1 MTHLDA
7 VIDRPGILPALP
19 RSTAAAFRV
28 LVADD
33 QSDVVAALR
42 LLLGSQDIAVLAA
55 ASPAEALSIASHQ
68 PIDAALVDLNFE
80 KGRTS
85 GDQGLDLVS
94 GLVNAHPTLPVIVMT
109 AWSSGTLVM
118 DALQRGARDFVEK
131 PWNDSRLTALVRS
144 HAQLGRALRRVG
156 ELETEVH
163 ELRSQTGT
171 PASSGSTGSTLP
183 NMRLLEVEGFLV
195 RRAMEHHQGNV
206 SRAARTL
213 GLSRSALYRRLE
225 RHKL

>member
-7 VIDRPGILPALP
+7 VIDRPDTMPAPP

-55 ASPAEALSIASHQ
+55 ASPMEALSIASHQ

-171 PASSGSTGSTLP
+171 PASSGSTLP

>member
-1 MTHLDA
+1 MTRLDA
-7 VIDRPGILPALP
+7 LLDRPDSLPAPP
-19 RSTAAAFRV
+19 RSTSATFRV

-42 LLLGSQDIAVLAA
+42 LLLGSHDIAVLAA
-55 ASPAEALSIASHQ
+55 ASPAEALSIADHQ
-68 PIDAALVDLNFE
+68 KVDAALVDLNFE

-94 GLVNAHPTLPVIVMT
+94 ALVAAHPAVPVLVMT
-109 AWSSGTLVM
+109 AWSSSTLLM

-131 PWNDSRLTALVRS
+131 PWNDSRLAALVRS
-144 HAQLGRALRRVG
+144 QVELGRALRRVG
-156 ELETEVH
+156 ELETQVE
-163 ELRSQTGT
+163 ELRARGIVDGAAV
-171 PASSGSTGSTLP
+171 PAGPLP
-183 NMRLLEVEGFLV
+183 NMRLLEIEGQLV
-195 RRAMEHHQGNV
+195 RKAMEHHQGNV